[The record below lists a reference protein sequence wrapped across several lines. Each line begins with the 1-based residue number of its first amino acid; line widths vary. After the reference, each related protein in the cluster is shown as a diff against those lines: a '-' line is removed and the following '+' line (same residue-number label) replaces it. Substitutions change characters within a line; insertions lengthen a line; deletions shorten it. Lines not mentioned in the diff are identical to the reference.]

1 MKYED
6 FIKEA
11 SKYSKEAI
19 LKTFKRHCF
28 MEDNEVLKDIKFNDL
43 GLKFDKLMV
52 QSNEIV
58 KEIKSISNGKD
69 IESRIKVF
77 SLMKKDDLIQKKIDK
92 VMKEIDSA
100 NS

>member
-1 MKYED
+1 MTQYK
-6 FIKEA
+6 
-11 SKYSKEAI
+11 
-19 LKTFKRHCF
+19 
-28 MEDNEVLKDIKFNDL
+28 
-43 GLKFDKLMV
+43 
-52 QSNEIV
+52 QIV
-58 KEIKSISNGKD
+58 KEIKSISTGKD